1 MNFIVKQKWKLCM
14 KPISALDELD
24 FNMEDGKYSELA
36 DALEYWSEMFW
47 NKTIDDEYGDNIAYL
62 MYNMSK
68 EMRKVES

>member
-1 MNFIVKQKWKLCM
+1 M
-14 KPISALDELD
+14 KPISALDELE
-24 FNMEDGKYSELA
+24 FNIEDGNYSELA